1 MLVFKI
7 MLSRQQQNISRGLWE
22 SLIKC
27 WAYFEHHLAFIFA
40 FLFWIFFFF
49 FVFWLFD
56 FSRCWMD
63 INENKGW
70 LAFCLT
76 NMMTLALLVSSGLV
90 MLFLVYRQ
98 IRTRDEW
105 KQNRVAFL
113 SIWGLSC
120 LYGTTWGLAF
130 LKFEP
135 ISTFILFI
143 TCILNSFQGQCFCCT
158 VIPDYTS
165 GLKWDVILK
174 DKYHK
179 DILQTITW

>member
-1 MLVFKI
+1 MGIFNK
-7 MLSRQQQNISRGLWE
+7 MLSIFWTSFGLY
-22 SLIKC
+22 IC
-27 WAYFEHHLAFIFA
+27 IFI
-40 FLFWIFFFF
+40 LDFFF

-76 NMMTLALLVSSGLV
+76 NMMTLALLVLSGLV

-120 LYGTTWGLAF
+120 LYGTTWGLVF